1 MRPNH
6 AGVKFILRRG
16 GRQFWIIVFG
26 LTAMLL
32 LLQLAKAAHPP
43 NHASAYAP
51 PVPSRELDSLFRS
64 VLEGGTTCPEPMGED
79 QLAGKDPILGLVAP
93 QVIGLDMPPTPSSVS
108 TGPSGTGGTDNSS
121 GLKPVHP
128 DCPSNAPASNGAAG
142 DGTSGE
148 PRCARPPPT
157 LRQFDSGQVADLRH
171 LRAR

>member
-32 LLQLAKAAHPP
+32 LLQLAKAAHHP
-43 NHASAYAP
+43 NDASAYAP

-79 QLAGKDPILGLVAP
+79 QLAGKDPILGLLAP
-93 QVIGLDMPPTPSSVS
+93 KVIGLDMPPSPNSVTTGGPGTGDTIES
-108 TGPSGTGGTDNSS
+108 TGSNA
-121 GLKPVHP
+121 VRP
-128 DCPSNAPASNGAAG
+128 DCPSNGAARNGAAS
-142 DGTSGE
+142 DGTSVG
-148 PRCARPPPT
+148 PRCACPPPT
-157 LRQFDSGQVADLRH
+157 LRRFDSGQVADLRH
-171 LRAR
+171 LRAW